1 MQCTAAVSCGCSSFI
16 SGLGNSPL
24 KGGLPSGPGVCA
36 QDMSFCSWP
45 QGKGCDGDKGSLPPP
60 FSWRLIPCLS
70 HLPGPAQKNPS
81 SFFQTKLLWFFFPN
95 FVYLWLCWVF
105 TAARGLSLVVAR
117 RDCSSLCVDLLQWR
131 PLLQS
136 AGSRGHWLQWSQLTV
151 LVAPQHV
158 GSSLTRDWICVPCI
172 SRQILKHWTTREV
185 QRMIFR
191 NQDMGSTCIH

>member
-1 MQCTAAVSCGCSSFI
+1 MVILLTKLSQICPLTVLSGWLLCLLICSLHSLII
-16 SGLGNSPL
+16 SLLFGIVWYS
-24 KGGLPSGPGVCA
+24 
-36 QDMSFCSWP
+36 
-45 QGKGCDGDKGSLPPP
+45 
-60 FSWRLIPCLS
+60 RLILYGPC
-70 HLPGPAQKNPS
+70 PALELAISPRSPS
-81 SFFQTKLLWFFFPN
+81 SFYWRMIFILKFIN
-95 FVYLWLCWVF
+95 FWLHWVF
-105 TAARGLSLVVAR
+105 TAAHGLSLVVAR